1 MPKTSGESTGISV
14 IKIGGSTLGNHDT
27 SLDDIAALHAEGERI
42 VVVHGGGAT
51 ISEWLDRHGVETRF
65 VHGLRA
71 TDEAALDV
79 VVAVLAGVVNKH
91 LVAELSSRGARAIGL
106 SGADGGLL
114 RAQRYD
120 AELGFVGK
128 VAHVDP
134 TPLLDVVASGA
145 IAVMAPIAVEGDADT
160 LSAQLLNVNADT
172 AAGEV
177 AAALPAARLIYLTD
191 VAGVLDGEGNLQAQL
206 PVSEAKRLLKGDTI
220 TGGMIPKLE
229 SAVKAASVG
238 VSTLV
243 ADGREE
249 GILRAL
255 LREPDTAIATRIG

>member
-1 MPKTSGESTGISV
+1 MGSGISV
-14 IKIGGSTLGNHDT
+14 VKIGGSTLGNHDT
-27 SLDDIAALHAEGERI
+27 SLDEIAALHAEGERI

-51 ISEWLDRHGVETRF
+51 ISDWLDRHGVETRF
-65 VHGLRA
+65 VHGVRA

-91 LVAELSSRGARAIGL
+91 LVVELESRGARAIGL

-120 AELGFVGK
+120 ADLGFVGK

-134 TPLLDVVASGA
+134 APLLNIIESGA
-145 IAVMAPIAVEGDADT
+145 IAVMAPIAVEGDAESE
-160 LSAQLLNVNADT
+160 SAQLLNVNADT

-177 AAALPAARLIYLTD
+177 AAALAAERLIYLTD
-191 VAGVLDGEGNLQAQL
+191 VAGVLDEAGSLLAKLNT
-206 PVSEAKRLLKGDTI
+206 SEAERLLEGETI
-220 TGGMIPKLE
+220 SGGMIPKLE
-229 SAVKAASVG
+229 SAVQAASAG
-238 VSTLV
+238 VVTLV
-243 ADGREE
+243 ADGREK

-255 LREPDTAIATRIG
+255 LSTPDTVVATRIG

>member
-1 MPKTSGESTGISV
+1 MAKASATSSGISV
-14 IKIGGSTLGNHDT
+14 IKIGGSTLGSHDT
-27 SLDDIAALHAEGERI
+27 SLDDIAALHADGEGF

-91 LVAELSSRGARAIGL
+91 LVAELESRGARAVGL

-114 RAQRYD
+114 RARCYD
-120 AELGFVGK
+120 EDLGFVGK

-134 TPLLDVVASGA
+134 APLLSIVESGA
-145 IAVMAPIAVEGDADT
+145 IAVMAPIAVEGDSGSV
-160 LSAQLLNVNADT
+160 SAQLLNVNADT

-177 AAALPAARLIYLTD
+177 AAALSAERLIFLTD
-191 VAGVLDGEGNLQAQL
+191 VAGVLDGDGSLQAKL
-206 PVSEAKRLLKGDTI
+206 SASEAERLLEGDSI
-220 TGGMIPKLE
+220 TGGMIPKLQ
-229 SAVKAASVG
+229 SAVKAASSG

-243 ADGREE
+243 ADGRQE
-249 GILRAL
+249 GTLRAL
-255 LREPDTAIATRIG
+255 LREPDTATATHIG

>member
-1 MPKTSGESTGISV
+1 MSQTSARSSGISV
-14 IKIGGSTLGNHDT
+14 IKIGGSTLGSHDT
-27 SLDDIAALHAEGERI
+27 SLDDMAALHAEGERI
-42 VVVHGGGAT
+42 VVVHGGGT
-51 ISEWLDRHGVETRF
+51 IISEWLDRHGVETRF

-71 TDEAALDV
+71 TNEAALDV

-91 LVAELSSRGARAIGL
+91 LVAELESRGARTIGL

-120 AELGFVGK
+120 VELGFVGK
-128 VAHVDP
+128 VAHVEP
-134 TPLLDVVASGA
+134 APLLNIVESGA

-160 LSAQLLNVNADT
+160 ISAQLLNVNADT

-177 AAALPAARLIYLTD
+177 AAALHAERLIYLTD
-191 VAGVLDGEGNLQAQL
+191 VAGVLDREGNLQPRL
-206 PVSEAKRLLKGDTI
+206 STTEAKLLLEGETI
-220 TGGMIPKLE
+220 TSGMIPKLE
-229 SAVKAASVG
+229 SAVRAASAG

-249 GILRAL
+249 GALRAL
-255 LREPDTAIATRIG
+255 LREPDTATGTRIG

>member
-1 MPKTSGESTGISV
+1 MSAGISV
-14 IKIGGSTLGNHDT
+14 IKIGGSTLGSHDT

-91 LVAELSSRGARAIGL
+91 LVAELGSRGARAVGL

-128 VAHVDP
+128 VTHVEP
-134 TPLLDVVASGA
+134 VPLSNILESGA
-145 IAVMAPIAVEGDADT
+145 IAVMAPIAVEGDADAT
-160 LSAQLLNVNADT
+160 SAQLLNVNADT

-177 AAALPAARLIYLTD
+177 AAALPAERLIFLTD
-191 VAGVLDGEGNLQAQL
+191 VAGVLDEEGNIRAKLS
-206 PVSEAKRLLKGDTI
+206 VSEAERLLEGETI

-229 SAVKAASVG
+229 SAVNAASVG

-249 GILRAL
+249 GMLRAL
-255 LREPDTAIATRIG
+255 LREPDTATASRIG

>member
-1 MPKTSGESTGISV
+1 MPKAAAGSTGITV

-27 SLDDIAALHAEGERI
+27 SLDDIAVLHAEGERI
-42 VVVHGGGAT
+42 VVVHGGGAL

-91 LVAELSSRGARAIGL
+91 LVAELGSRGVRVIGL

-134 TPLLDVVASGA
+134 TSLLDVVESGA
-145 IAVMAPIAVEGDADT
+145 IAVMAPIAVEGDADEV
-160 LSAQLLNVNADT
+160 SSQLLNVNADT

-177 AAALPAARLIYLTD
+177 AAALPAERLIYLTD
-191 VAGVLDGEGNLQAQL
+191 VAGVLDGDGNLQAKL
-206 PVSEAKRLLKGDTI
+206 TTDETKLLLEGETI
-220 TGGMIPKLE
+220 SGGMIPKLE
-229 SAVKAASVG
+229 SAVKAASAG
-238 VSTLV
+238 VVTFV
-243 ADGREE
+243 ADGREN
-249 GILRAL
+249 GTLRAL
-255 LREPDTAIATRIG
+255 LREPEAARATRID

>member
-1 MPKTSGESTGISV
+1 MSETSAKSSGISV
-14 IKIGGSTLGNHDT
+14 IKIGGSTLGSHDT

-42 VVVHGGGAT
+42 VVVHGGGAI

-91 LVAELSSRGARAIGL
+91 LVAELESRGASAVGL

-128 VAHVDP
+128 VAHVEP
-134 TPLLDVVASGA
+134 APLLNILESGS
-145 IAVMAPIAVEGDADT
+145 IAVMAPIAVEGDADSV
-160 LSAQLLNVNADT
+160 SAQLLNVNADT

-177 AAALPAARLIYLTD
+177 AAALPAERLIFLTD
-191 VAGVLDGEGNLQAQL
+191 VAGVLDGEGNLQAKL
-206 PVSEAKRLLKGDTI
+206 STSDAKRLLEGETI

-229 SAVKAASVG
+229 SAVNAASAG

-249 GILRAL
+249 GTLRAL
-255 LREPDTAIATRIG
+255 LREPETASATRIA

>member
-1 MPKTSGESTGISV
+1 MSTSGGISV

-42 VVVHGGGAT
+42 VLVHGGGAM
-51 ISEWLDRHGVETRF
+51 ISDWLDRHGVETRF

-91 LVAELSSRGARAIGL
+91 LVAELGSRGARAVGL
-106 SGADGGLL
+106 SGADCGLL

-134 TPLLDVVASGA
+134 SPLLDIIERGA
-145 IAVMAPIAVEGDADT
+145 IAVMAPIAVEGDAGAV
-160 LSAQLLNVNADT
+160 SAQLLNVNADT

-177 AAALPAARLIYLTD
+177 AAALPAERLIYLTD
-191 VAGVLDGEGNLQAQL
+191 VAGVLDGEGNLQAKL
-206 PVSEAKRLLKGDTI
+206 TTDEAKLLLDGETI
-220 TGGMIPKLE
+220 SGGMIPKLE
-229 SAVKAASVG
+229 SAVKAASAG
-238 VSTLV
+238 VVTLV
-243 ADGREE
+243 ADGREK
-249 GILRAL
+249 GTLRAL
-255 LREPDTAIATRIG
+255 LGDPETAVGTRIE